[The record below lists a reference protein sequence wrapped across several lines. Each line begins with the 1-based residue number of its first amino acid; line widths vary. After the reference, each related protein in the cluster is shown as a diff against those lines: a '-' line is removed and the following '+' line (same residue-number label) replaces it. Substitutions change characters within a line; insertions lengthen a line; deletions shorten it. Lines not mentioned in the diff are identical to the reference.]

1 MGKITDGVRKF
12 ATRMGGS
19 LHWPKRKPTIAEKRQ
34 IERWEA
40 EGGSVRDDDIYPR

>member
-12 ATRMGGS
+12 ATRIGGS
-19 LHWPKRKPTIAEKRQ
+19 FRWPTRKPTASEQRQ

-40 EGGSVRDDDIYPR
+40 EGGSVRDDDPRG